1 MIIPFRKFLLSGG
14 LIVFASFILKAEVR
28 LPHLIGSNMVLQ
40 RNQEIRIWGWAERGE
55 KVTVHFNG
63 TVESKRAGWDGKWL
77 ITLPAMEAGGP
88 YTMKVRGRNI
98 IELENILIGDVWV
111 CSGQSNMEFRVEAF
125 PWAAEESALADF
137 PEIRLF
143 TVPKNAQ
150 PSPAEEIAGGQWEQC
165 NPETVMQFSAVAYF
179 FGKYIHEELGVPVGL
194 VNTNWGGTNIETWTS
209 GESIGQVPE
218 FTERVSRL
226 ATYDMGEEIDRRKAE
241 MKEIIDRYAADEPGI
256 QEGHAVWAD
265 PELDLNGWGT
275 MDLPGLW
282 EGAGLPGLDGIVWY
296 RLEIELPAEV
306 ARRGISLS
314 LGPIDDSDWT
324 WVNGHKVGETIQK
337 YNVDRVYEV
346 PSEYL
351 NEGRNVIAVRVEDT
365 GGGGGFHGSSE
376 QMQAV
381 SADFMISLAGGWRFR
396 VSPAELDLNT
406 GAVLEPNSNPT
417 LLFNGMIH
425 PLLNFRIRGAIWYQ
439 GESNASRAYQYREL
453 FPLMIEDWRK
463 HWEYPD
469 MPFMFVQLA
478 NFMKPPEKPG
488 ESSWA
493 ELREAQSMA
502 LSLPHTGMAV
512 AIDIGEADDI
522 HPINKQD
529 VGRRLALAAL
539 HVAYGRD
546 IAFSGPVYKDM
557 IIAGEQAILS
567 FEHVGSG
574 LMAKNRYGY
583 LTGFTIAGVDGIFHW
598 ARAHIQGDK
607 VIVYCQSVKQPV
619 AVRYGWADNPDDVNL
634 YNAEGLPA
642 SPFRTDDWPGVTE
655 RNVINR

>member
-1 MIIPFRKFLLSGG
+1 MIISLRRFILSAG
-14 LIVFASFILKAEVR
+14 LFVFAFFILKAEVR

-40 RNQEIRIWGWAERGE
+40 RNQEIRIWGWADRGE
-55 KVTVHFNG
+55 KVTVHFND
-63 TVESKRAGWDGKWL
+63 TVESKRAGRDGKWL

-88 YTMKVRGRNI
+88 YNMKVRGRNI

-111 CSGQSNMEFRVEAF
+111 CSGQSNMEFRMEAF
-125 PWAAEESALADF
+125 PWATEESARADY

-143 TVPKNAQ
+143 TVPKNTQ
-150 PSPAEEIAGGQWEQC
+150 LSPADEIPGGQWEEC
-165 NPETVMQFSAVAYF
+165 NPETVLPFSAVGYF
-179 FGKYIHEELGVPVGL
+179 FGRHIHKELGVPVGL
-194 VNTNWGGTNIETWTS
+194 LNTNWGGTNIETWTS
-209 GESIGQVPE
+209 GESIGQIPE
-218 FTERVSRL
+218 FTERVAGL
-226 ATYDMGEEIDRRKAE
+226 ADFDQEQEIEMRRAE

-256 QEGHAVWAD
+256 QDGHAVWAD
-265 PELDLNGWGT
+265 PKLDLSGWGT
-275 MDLPGLW
+275 MELPGLW
-282 EGAGLPGLDGIVWY
+282 EGAGLVGLDGIVWF
-296 RLEIELPAEV
+296 RLEIDLPAEV
-306 ARRGISLS
+306 ARRGISLA

-346 PSEYL
+346 PAEYL
-351 NEGRNVIAVRVEDT
+351 NTGRNVIAVRVEDT

-376 QMQAV
+376 QMQIL
-381 SADFMISLAGGWRFR
+381 SEDFVISLAREWHFR
-396 VSPAELDLNT
+396 VSPAELSLNT
-406 GAVLEPNSNPT
+406 SAIMGPNSNPT

-425 PLLNFRIRGAIWYQ
+425 PLLNFRVRGAIWYQ

-478 NFMKPPEKPG
+478 NFMEPTNLPG

-529 VGRRLALAAL
+529 VGKRLALAAL
-539 HVAYGRD
+539 HVAYGQD
-546 IAFSGPVYKDM
+546 IVFSGPVYKDM

-567 FEHVGSG
+567 FEHVGGG

-583 LTGFTIAGVDGIFHW
+583 LCGFSMAGEARIFHW

-607 VIVYCQSVKQPV
+607 VIVYSQDVKQPV
-619 AVRYGWADNPDDVNL
+619 AVRYGWADNPNDVNL

-642 SPFRTDDWPGVTE
+642 SPFRTDDWPGVTK
-655 RNVINR
+655 RNE